1 MQKGRSHIYLHLLW
15 CLVTNLTGL
24 WQALS
29 RVYVNIVD
37 LLECW
42 DTDDHP
48 RKFNSLRQLSAYTWR
63 ENKCFNR
70 AVAKQDKVLRVLM
83 KTLL

>member
-1 MQKGRSHIYLHLLW
+1 M
-15 CLVTNLTGL
+15 TNLTGL

-37 LLECW
+37 LLNCW

-48 RKFNSLRQLSAYTWR
+48 RQFHSVRQLSEYTWR
-63 ENKCFNR
+63 EKKFFNR
-70 AVAKQDKVLRVLM
+70 AVAKQDKVMRVLL
-83 KTLL
+83 KKLL

>member
-1 MQKGRSHIYLHLLW
+1 MLW

-48 RKFNSLRQLSAYTWR
+48 RQFNSLRQLAAYTR
-63 ENKCFNR
+63 CENKFFNR
-70 AVAKQDKVLRVLM
+70 VVAKQDKVLPVLL
-83 KTLL
+83 KKLL